1 MDDGKISLPVDP
13 VRRDRDRFVAFS
25 FAAADLLLE
34 VGADNIISYASGAAR
49 AVSGHAAETLVG
61 QPYELLFEERDRLKI
76 RRLIGRLQ
84 RGGRLD
90 PIAVHL
96 SSKFGNGREMVLGAC
111 HWPGTVDEYY
121 LTLSLPRTTK
131 AEDALAAGRDPVTGL
146 LDPAA
151 FEQCG
156 VEILRAFGDKGL
168 RLTLLRLPGLHALLQ
183 AADIAAGDKLLAA
196 IGSVLRGVAVDKRTA
211 GRLGEEHFGVVHSS
225 AFDATGLDSQIA
237 GLVRGATIERTD
249 IDLAPGALN
258 QEEAGRAL
266 VYIVAGFG
274 KSAGKFA
281 LSTLPGAF
289 QELLQLTLARFTANK
304 SGPGDRC
311 ALSFQPIVHVGS
323 GALRHYEV
331 LTRVEGGTTAGQEVS
346 GDEELGVVE
355 QFDLAVTRRAIEYLA
370 TKGKGAMWK
379 LAVNLSAQSLENCL
393 FVNVLLALIS
403 HVQVKDRLMFEVSQS
418 SKIRNFRQAN
428 AAIQRVREH
437 GFKVGLD
444 EFAGITASFGSLQL
458 LVVDFVKID
467 VAYMHDVMNDFR
479 AASILKTMC
488 ALCRELGMYTIAE
501 MIENREQL
509 DKLRKLGVECGQ
521 GSLIAEPAPE
531 PTEPPP
537 LDVRKAAA
545 PRPGRA

>member
-1 MDDGKISLPVDP
+1 MDDGKISLPVDT

-34 VGADNIISYASGAAR
+34 VGANNIISFASGAAR

-61 QPYELLFEERDRLKI
+61 QPYELLFDERDRRKI
-76 RRLIGRLQ
+76 RRLVGRLQ

-111 HWPGTVDEYY
+111 HWPGTINEYY

-168 RLTLLRLPGLHALLQ
+168 HLTLLRLPGLHAMLQ
-183 AADIAAGDKLLAA
+183 MADIEAGDKLLAG
-196 IGSVLRGVAVDKRTA
+196 IGTLLRGVAIDKRTA
-211 GRLGEEHFGVVHSS
+211 GRLGDEHFAVVHTS
-225 AFDATGLDSQIA
+225 AVDATALDAEIA
-237 GLVRGATIERTD
+237 AIVRGAVIERTV
-249 IDLAPGALN
+249 IDLAAQTLN
-258 QEEAGRAL
+258 EAEASRAL
-266 VYIVAGFG
+266 VYVIAGFG
-274 KSAGKFA
+274 RSTGKFA
-281 LSTLPGAF
+281 LSSLPGAF
-289 QELLQLTLARFTANK
+289 HELLQLTLAKFSAIK
-304 SGPGDRC
+304 DGPGNRC
-311 ALSFQPIVHVGS
+311 ELSFQPIVHVGS
-323 GALRHYEV
+323 GALRHFEV
-331 LTRVEGGTTAGQEVS
+331 LTRVEGGSTPSHKVS
-346 GDEELGVVE
+346 DDEELGVVE
-355 QFDLAVTRRAIEYLA
+355 QFDLAICRRAVAYLA
-370 TKGKGAMWK
+370 TKGKGATWK
-379 LAVNLSAQSLENCL
+379 LAVNLAAESLENCL
-393 FVNVLLALIS
+393 FVNVLLALLNG
-403 HVQVKDRLMFEVSQS
+403 VQVKERLMFEVSQS
-418 SKIRNFRQAN
+418 SKIRNLRHAN
-428 AAIQRVREH
+428 AAIQRIRER

-444 EFAGITASFGSLQL
+444 EFAGISASFGALQL

-467 VAYMHDVMNDFR
+467 VAYMRDVMSDFR

-501 MIENREQL
+501 MIETREQL

-521 GSLIAEPAPE
+521 GSLVAEPAAE
-531 PTEPPP
+531 PIEPPP
-537 LDVRKAAA
+537 LENRKAPAS
-545 PRPGRA
+545 RPVR